1 MVLFQ
6 FFERLLRDFMEVLN
20 DDTQVRLSNG
30 VDVDVCLPLFFYY
43 FYSGI
48 FFADDEK
55 HGGVELSLLPPTSSR
70 PFMIEAFM
78 RAVEG
83 GD

>member
-30 VDVDVCLPLFFYY
+30 VDVDVYLPLFILL

-48 FFADDEK
+48 FFADD
-55 HGGVELSLLPPTSSR
+55 
-70 PFMIEAFM
+70 
-78 RAVEG
+78 
-83 GD
+83 